1 MDNDN
6 ERDEQET
13 SQISASALPST
24 PKRCKQT
31 QEPLNDIK
39 ITFDSSMITS
49 KTTIDTTQTTQP
61 EDKHF
66 IEDATVDEVFKLFSS
81 APPALT
87 PDSSV

>member
-1 MDNDN
+1 
-6 ERDEQET
+6 
-13 SQISASALPST
+13 
-24 PKRCKQT
+24 
-31 QEPLNDIK
+31 
-39 ITFDSSMITS
+39 MITS